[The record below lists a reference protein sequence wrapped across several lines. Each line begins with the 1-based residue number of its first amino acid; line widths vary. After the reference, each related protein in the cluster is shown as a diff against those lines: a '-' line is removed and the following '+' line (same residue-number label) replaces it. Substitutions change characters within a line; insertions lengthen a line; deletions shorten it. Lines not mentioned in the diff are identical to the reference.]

1 VELISRTRPKILI
14 ADDHVLIAEACA
26 KLLEPQYEVV
36 GTVADGQAL
45 LREVVRIHPDL
56 VLIDIAMPLLNGLD
70 AAQQIKHKL
79 PDVKIIFVTMLQD
92 VNVIAEAFRRGAS
105 GYLPKTAAAAELLQA
120 IREVLNGRSYLSPSA
135 AGTVRS
141 LLRRSEEPAGKGAAL
156 TDRQR
161 EVLQLLAEG
170 KLMKQVASVLNM
182 KGRTV
187 AFHKYRIM
195 EKLNLHN
202 TAELVRY
209 AIRNNIIG
217 A

>member
-1 VELISRTRPKILI
+1 MELISRTRPKILI

-45 LREVVRIHPDL
+45 LREVVSIHPDL